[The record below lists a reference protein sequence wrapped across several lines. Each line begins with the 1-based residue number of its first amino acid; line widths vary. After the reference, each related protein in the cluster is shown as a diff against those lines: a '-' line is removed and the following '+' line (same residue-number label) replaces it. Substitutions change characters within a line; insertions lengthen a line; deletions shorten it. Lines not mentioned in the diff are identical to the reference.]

1 MPLPGSLFSCLTLV
15 YLLAG
20 INQLCHTY
28 IGPKGGDNVAEVRL
42 GDHESFEE
50 LLRRFS
56 RKVQQAGILSEYRRR
71 EHFEKPSIARKKKA
85 AAKRRKSGRSSSGFS
100 KV

>member
-1 MPLPGSLFSCLTLV
+1 MPLPGSLFSCLTRV
-15 YLLAG
+15 YLIAR
-20 INQLCHTY
+20 ISPLCHKHT
-28 IGPKGGDNVAEVRL
+28 GPKGGDNVAEVRL

-100 KV
+100 KG